1 MDFFSATVMK
11 IVGGNGMVFSFA
23 VIGVMTYVATYL
35 SKNVLKGRIDPS
47 ALAVIMS
54 LILAY
59 IGGSI
64 TGGKRGISDVTLF
77 AGMGFVGGGMW
88 LNYTLISTAYGAK
101 IEELKK
107 AGLAGGL
114 ALVVGTV
121 IAFVVGVIAAY
132 AAGYRDAIS
141 LTTIGAGAVTFAVGP
156 VTGAALGATSD
167 VIALGIAAG
176 VVKSVSVMVLTP
188 FLAKPFGLKT
198 PAAAMVYG
206 GLMGTTSGTSAGL
219 AATDPRLVPYGA
231 TTATFYTG
239 FGCLVCPSIGYFA
252 ILAIFGG

>member
-1 MDFFSATVMK
+1 MDFFSTTIMK
-11 IVGGNGMVFSFA
+11 IVGSYGMVTTFA
-23 VIGVMTYVATYL
+23 VLGIMTIIATYL

-47 ALAVIMS
+47 ALAVIMA

-59 IGGSI
+59 IGGAA
-64 TGGKRGISDVTLF
+64 TGGKRGISDVTFF

-88 LNYTLISTAYGAK
+88 LNYTLIATAYGAK
-101 IEELKK
+101 LEELKK

-114 ALVVGTV
+114 ALVVGTI
-121 IAFVVGVIAAY
+121 IAFVVGALAAY
-132 AAGYRDAIS
+132 AAGYRDAVS
-141 LTTIGAGAVTFAVGP
+141 LTTIGAGAATFAVGP

-167 VIALGIAAG
+167 VIALSIAAG
-176 VVKSVSVMVLTP
+176 VVKSVSVMILTP
-188 FLAKPFGLKT
+188 FLAKPFGLTT

-206 GLMGTTSGTSAGL
+206 GLVGTTSGTSAGL
-219 AATDPRLVPYGA
+219 AATDARLVPYGA

-252 ILAIFGG
+252 VLALTGG